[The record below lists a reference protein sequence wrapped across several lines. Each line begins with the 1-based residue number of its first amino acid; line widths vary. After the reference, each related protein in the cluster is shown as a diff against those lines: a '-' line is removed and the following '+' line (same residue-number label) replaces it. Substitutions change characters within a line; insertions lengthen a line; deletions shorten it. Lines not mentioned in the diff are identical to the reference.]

1 MHVDQVPRRLVV
13 DASVGLK
20 WVLEEEQSDLA
31 TALGRGRDL
40 FTSALFWVE
49 AGNAIASRVRR
60 GEIGR
65 ERGNDAL
72 QDLRRAP
79 LHTRSLDADAV
90 VAALAIAH
98 DLRHPIYDCCYLA
111 LALEENALVV
121 TADRRFRT
129 SVAAHPVFA
138 ERVVLLRNIVLPSH
152 R

>member
-79 LHTRSLDADAV
+79 LHTTFYRSWYCQFRA
-90 VAALAIAH
+90 
-98 DLRHPIYDCCYLA
+98 RYRWP
-111 LALEENALVV
+111 
-121 TADRRFRT
+121 RT
-129 SVAAHPVFA
+129 SAPQ
-138 ERVVLLRNIVLPSH
+138 
-152 R
+152 